1 MIERLFMTFA
11 YLSCLLSNEH
21 VNEGLVAIEKNIKW
35 FNI

>member
-1 MIERLFMTFA
+1 MIQRLFHDIT
-11 YLSCLLSNEH
+11 YLIWLLSNEH